1 MSYGY
6 SHQLV
11 EANKAASDESW
22 GVVLGRTCIKLNI
35 PVIEVAMKL
44 GVSRA
49 TIYNWFWG
57 TTLPS
62 RAHCEKIE
70 RLLPR
75 LKAKK

>member
-6 SHQLV
+6 SYQLV
-11 EANKAASDESW
+11 EANKKADGKSW
-22 GVVLGRTCIKLNI
+22 GVVLGRTCINLNI
-35 PVIEVAMKL
+35 PVSEIAGRL
-44 GVSRA
+44 DVSRA

-57 TTLPS
+57 TTIPS
-62 RAHCEKIE
+62 RTHCEQIE

>member
-6 SHQLV
+6 SFQLV
-11 EANKAASDESW
+11 EANKSADDESW

-35 PVIEVAMKL
+35 PVSEIAGKL
-44 GVSRA
+44 DVSRA

-57 TTLPS
+57 TTSPS

>member
-6 SHQLV
+6 SYQLV
-11 EANKAASDESW
+11 EANKKADDKSW
-22 GVVLGRTCIKLNI
+22 GVVLGRTCIQFNI
-35 PVIEVAMKL
+35 PVSEIARLL

-57 TTLPS
+57 ESYPS

>member
-6 SHQLV
+6 SFQLV
-11 EANKAASDESW
+11 EANKAADDESW
-22 GVVLGRTCIKLNI
+22 GVLLGRTCIRLNI
-35 PVIEVAMKL
+35 PVSEIAEKL
-44 GVSRA
+44 DVSRA

-57 TTLPS
+57 TTNPS
-62 RAHCEKIE
+62 RAHCAHIE

>member
-6 SHQLV
+6 SYQLV
-11 EANKAASDESW
+11 EANKKADGKSW
-22 GVVLGRTCIKLNI
+22 GVVLGRTCIQLNI
-35 PVIEVAMKL
+35 PVSEIAGRL
-44 GVSRA
+44 DVSRA

-62 RAHCEKIE
+62 RTHSEQIE

>member
-6 SHQLV
+6 SHRLV
-11 EANKAASDESW
+11 EANKAADDESW
-22 GVVLGRTCIKLNI
+22 GVLLGRTCIRLNI
-35 PVIEVAMKL
+35 PVSEIAEKL
-44 GVSRA
+44 DVSRA

-57 TTLPS
+57 TTYPS
-62 RAHCEKIE
+62 RAHCAHIE

>member
-6 SHQLV
+6 SYQLV
-11 EANKAASDESW
+11 EANKKADDKSW
-22 GVVLGRTCIKLNI
+22 GVVLGRTCIQLNI
-35 PVIEVAMKL
+35 PVSEVSRLL

-57 TTLPS
+57 TTDPS
-62 RAHCEKIE
+62 RTHCEKIE

>member
-6 SHQLV
+6 SFQLV
-11 EANKAASDESW
+11 EANKAADGESW
-22 GVVLGRTCIKLNI
+22 GVILGRTCIQLNI
-35 PVIEVAMKL
+35 PVSEIAGKL
-44 GVSRA
+44 DVSRA

>member
-6 SHQLV
+6 SFQLV
-11 EANKAASDESW
+11 EANKAADDESW

-35 PVIEVAMKL
+35 PVSEIAGKL
-44 GVSRA
+44 DVSRA

-57 TTLPS
+57 TTSPN
-62 RAHCEKIE
+62 RAHCERIE

>member
-6 SHQLV
+6 SYQLV
-11 EANKAASDESW
+11 EANKTADGKSW
-22 GVVLGRTCIKLNI
+22 GVVLGRTCINLDI
-35 PVIEVAMKL
+35 PVSEVSRLL

-57 TTLPS
+57 TTIPS
-62 RAHCEKIE
+62 RTHCEKIE

>member
-6 SHQLV
+6 SFQLV
-11 EANKAASDESW
+11 EANKAADDESW

-35 PVIEVAMKL
+35 PVSEIAGKL
-44 GVSRA
+44 DVSRA

-57 TTLPS
+57 TTSPS
-62 RAHCEKIE
+62 RAHCGKIE

>member
-6 SHQLV
+6 SYQLV
-11 EANKAASDESW
+11 EANKKADDKSW
-22 GVVLGRTCIKLNI
+22 GVVLGRTCIQLNI
-35 PVIEVAMKL
+35 PVSEIAGRL
-44 GVSRA
+44 DVSRA

-62 RAHCEKIE
+62 RHHSEKIE

>member
-6 SHQLV
+6 SYQLV
-11 EANKAASDESW
+11 EANKKASAESW
-22 GVVLGRTCIKLNI
+22 GVVLGRACIQLNI
-35 PVIEVAMKL
+35 PVSEVAGKL
-44 GVSRA
+44 DVSRA

-57 TTLPS
+57 TTSPS
-62 RAHCEKIE
+62 RDHCEKIE

>member
-6 SHQLV
+6 SYQLV
-11 EANKAASDESW
+11 EANKKADDKSW
-22 GVVLGRTCIKLNI
+22 GVVLGRACIQLNI
-35 PVIEVAMKL
+35 PVSEIASRL
-44 GVSRA
+44 DVSRA

-57 TTLPS
+57 TSVPS
-62 RAHCEKIE
+62 RHHGEKIE

>member
-6 SHQLV
+6 SYQLV
-11 EANKAASDESW
+11 EANKKADDKSW
-22 GVVLGRTCIKLNI
+22 GVVLGRTCINLNI
-35 PVIEVAMKL
+35 PVSDIAGRL
-44 GVSRA
+44 DVSRA

-62 RAHCEKIE
+62 RQHSEQIE

>member
-6 SHQLV
+6 SFQLV
-11 EANKAASDESW
+11 EANKAADDKSW
-22 GVVLGRTCIKLNI
+22 GVLLGRTCIRLNI
-35 PVIEVAMKL
+35 PVSEIAEKL
-44 GVSRA
+44 DVSRA

-57 TTLPS
+57 TTNPS
-62 RAHCEKIE
+62 RAHCAHIE

>member
-6 SHQLV
+6 SYQLV
-11 EANKAASDESW
+11 EANKSASNESW
-22 GVVLGRTCIKLNI
+22 GVVLGRTCIQLNI
-35 PVIEVAMKL
+35 PVSEIAGRL
-44 GVSRA
+44 DVSRA

-57 TTLPS
+57 TTYPS

>member
-6 SHQLV
+6 NYQLV
-11 EANKAASDESW
+11 EANKAADDESW
-22 GVVLGRTCIKLNI
+22 GVVLGRTCIQLNI
-35 PVIEVAMKL
+35 PASEIASRL
-44 GVSRA
+44 DVSRA

-57 TTLPS
+57 TTYPS
-62 RAHCEKIE
+62 RSHCEKIE

>member
-6 SHQLV
+6 SYQLV
-11 EANKAASDESW
+11 EANKSASDESW
-22 GVVLGRTCIKLNI
+22 GVVLGRTCIQLNI
-35 PVIEVAMKL
+35 PVSEIAGRL
-44 GVSRA
+44 DVSRA

-57 TTLPS
+57 TSVPS
-62 RAHCEKIE
+62 RHHCEKIE